1 MSNNVR
7 LNVRIPIFS
16 VLFASNSRLS
26 WSVVEIKAKISVH
39 KENIPRSA
47 IIVQI
52 NTKNVSWLKLI
63 FQLYI
68 SKDIYKAC
76 LYLHKP
82 GENVKAV

>member
-26 WSVVEIKAKISVH
+26 WSVVKIKAKISVH

-52 NTKNVSWLKLI
+52 NTKNVKL
-63 FQLYI
+63 
-68 SKDIYKAC
+68 
-76 LYLHKP
+76 
-82 GENVKAV
+82 VKANISALHFKRHLQSMSLFT